1 MTEHDSITGG
11 GGFLSKGL
19 FRQRIAV
26 LVSATDEH
34 EDVVLAILSKD
45 GGAFG
50 ACEAEGAGDHTRLSA
65 LRIQGRAQSLHG
77 IEQER

>member
-1 MTEHDSITGG
+1 MAEHNSIAGG
-11 GGFLSKGL
+11 SGFLSKGL
-19 FRQRIAV
+19 FRQRIAL

-34 EDVVLAILSKD
+34 EDVVLAILSED

-50 ACEAEGAGDHTRLSA
+50 SCKAKGTGDHARLSA

-77 IEQER
+77 IEQEY